1 MLMMIQKKVNQIV
14 ADSNDEIESDIDNDE
29 SDE

>member
-1 MLMMIQKKVNQIV
+1 MMIQKKVNQIV
-14 ADSNDEIESDIDNDE
+14 TDSNDEIESDIDNDE